1 MGHSRVMEVEVEE
14 SASGGLRAVD
24 LSQSI
29 AEAPGLEW
37 RVLHT
42 RPRQEKAVAQM
53 LHAAG
58 VRHYLPTIR
67 QVRRYGH
74 RTRIT
79 HRPMFPSYLF
89 LHGTRESAWF
99 ATSTHRVARVITVA
113 DQGYLINELEQIRLA
128 QVGLA
133 HLDPYPYLK
142 EGRRVRVLSGPFK
155 GVEGLVDIRNRQDR
169 LILKV
174 DALGRAVSLEI
185 DACLLEAVD

>member
-1 MGHSRVMEVEVEE
+1 MGHSPTMEVHE
-14 SASGGLRAVD
+14 SAAASSGSVLVT
-24 LSQSI
+24 QSI
-29 AEAPGLEW
+29 TSESGLDW
-37 RVLHT
+37 HVLHT
-42 RPRQEKAVAQM
+42 RPRQEKAVAQV

-67 QVRRYGH
+67 QVRQYGH

-79 HRPMFPSYLF
+79 HKPMFPSYLF
-89 LHGTRESAWF
+89 LQGTRESVWF
-99 ATSTHRVARVITVA
+99 ATSTHRVASVIAVT
-113 DQGYLINELEQIRLA
+113 DQGRLITELEQLRLA

-133 HLDPYPYLK
+133 DLDPYPYLK

-155 GVEGLVDIRNRQDR
+155 GVEGLVDVRVRQDR

-185 DACLLEAVD
+185 DACLLESVD